1 MGRIY
6 AADQVDAIIQVLY
19 IRIQGDD
26 MAESVENLKSG
37 DVLFAQGESPS
48 GLFMLQNGT
57 LEILSASDEYNG
69 LDRNIVIS
77 KSRRVGQLSGKTFL
91 SGFSDKLSGPYRKS
105 VRVVGQAAVSKLPLP
120 RGGIQGIAGADAP
133 QALTILKYL
142 YNNIN
147 TINAVIARYAKLYQ
161 TACVMADNMALIYRS
176 LSETNASER
185 LHASAGAL
193 HKQFLSKGG
202 RLPASFDARF
212 LITDNST
219 YLNKKYGLPDAVLE
233 TARGQLDDFIMRTL
247 QLDQSVVVSMFK
259 SDPSMA
265 VSMYDGLSEKFMA
278 ALERVEKICQYTDNE
293 LSILLGDND
302 SWASY
307 LVDSGGYREWER
319 SGKCAPDFLKSYLSL
334 LVKVNGLYE
343 ELTGRKLTALFPA
356 IRRIHDYVTG
366 GSGAASAGPET
377 ERVSAPAVI
386 STDALSKS
394 IHQIFEFSLAQ
405 KDFKTKFLQLLNE
418 FKRARNP
425 FNTEMEGR
433 KLRRQITN
441 LYWELYKQAYMR
453 SKGESNTPR
462 PVQLMLKFGFLDEG
476 LLEEQQVADLIELSR
491 LREKTRDIPVLLETE
506 FLAMIQAGQVE
517 PSITEMGLT
526 YQSYL
531 EEMEK
536 HKSKKDK
543 EKEQKTDE
551 STGKVMYEIGQRLA
565 TTSAICSGSTA
576 TAFPI
581 LTSLMV
587 RGNLKQIYTSKQK
600 IESFT
605 KEVRNLD
612 FSVFYRETVLK
623 IEEAREIIQ
632 EEVIP
637 YFILLPIFGARTLL
651 WQDMTGTNKRSRG
664 RIVVPIFFIGDLTR
678 SLVHTFA
685 SFRWELNRDVKGA
698 MWADPIEGG
707 LTGEFFDYINTYK
720 KISKLSQEAKDR
732 IEEKFRSVRNNRDR
746 FADDYIQW
754 ILFEKDGIMKLNN
767 VVRDI
772 FFKHVPFRKDI
783 REKLEAMPAFAQ
795 PATRYKNIHKREV
808 EGFERRFKKYQ
819 DERGNLPEEIRKFFE
834 FLNM

>member
-1 MGRIY
+1 
-6 AADQVDAIIQVLY
+6 
-19 IRIQGDD
+19 
-26 MAESVENLKSG
+26 MAESVENLKGG
-37 DVLFAQGESPS
+37 DVLFVQGETPS
-48 GLFMLQNGT
+48 GLFMLQEGA

-69 LDRNIVIS
+69 LDRNIVIT
-77 KSRRVGQLSGKTFL
+77 KSRRVGQLNGKTFL
-91 SGFSDKLSGPYRKS
+91 SGFSSKLTGPYKKS
-105 VRVVGQAAVSKLPLP
+105 VRVLGQASVSKLPLP
-120 RGGIQGIAGADAP
+120 RNGIQGIADADSV

-147 TINAVIARYAKLYQ
+147 SINGMIGRYARLYQ
-161 TACVMADNMALIYRS
+161 TACVMADNMALIYRA
-176 LSETNASER
+176 LSETNASGR
-185 LHASAGAL
+185 LHSSADAL
-193 HKQFLSKGG
+193 HKQFVSKGG
-202 RLPASFDARF
+202 RLPSPIDARF
-212 LITDNST
+212 LITDNSSS
-219 YLNKKYGLPDAVLE
+219 LNKKYGLPEAVLDPS
-233 TARGQLDDFIMRTL
+233 GGKLDDFIMRTL

-259 SDPSMA
+259 SDPTMA
-265 VSMYDGLSEKFMA
+265 VSIYDSLTEKFMA
-278 ALERVEKICQYTDNE
+278 GLERVEKICQFTDNE

-319 SGKCAPDFLKSYLSL
+319 SGKCSPDLLKGFLSL

-343 ELTGRKLTALFPA
+343 ELTGRKLTALFPSV
-356 IRRIHDYVTG
+356 RRIHEYVTG
-366 GSGAASAGPET
+366 KSGAASPGPAT
-377 ERVSAPAVI
+377 ERVGAPAVI
-386 STDALSKS
+386 STAEMSKS

-405 KDFKTKFLQLLNE
+405 KDFKSKFLKLLNE

-441 LYWELYKQAYMR
+441 LYWDLYKQAYAR
-453 SKGESNTPR
+453 SKGESNAPR
-462 PVQLMLKFGFLDEG
+462 AVQMMLKFGFLDEG
-476 LLEEQQVADLIELSR
+476 LLEDQQVADLVELSR
-491 LREKTRDIPVLLETE
+491 LREKSRDIPVLLETE

-531 EEMEK
+531 EETEK

-543 EKEQKTDE
+543 EKEEKTDDA
-551 STGKVMYEIGQRLA
+551 TGKVMYEIGQRLA

-587 RGNLKQIYTSKQK
+587 RGNLKQIYSSKQK
-600 IESFT
+600 IESLT

-637 YFILLPIFGARTLL
+637 YFILLPIFGTRTLL

-664 RIVVPIFFIGDLTR
+664 RIVVPIFFIGDLAK

-707 LTGEFFDYINTYK
+707 LTGEYFDYINTYK

-754 ILFEKDGIMKLNN
+754 IFFEKDGIMKLNN

-772 FFKHVPFRKDI
+772 FFKHVPFKKEI
-783 REKLEAMPAFAQ
+783 RDKLEAMPAFAQ
-795 PATRYKNIHKREV
+795 PATRYKNVHKREV
-808 EGFERRFKKYQ
+808 EAYERRFKKYQ
-819 DERGNLPEEIRKFFE
+819 DERGNLLEEIRKFFE